1 MGLRLG
7 VAGTGRL
14 GRAHVRV
21 LRSLDG
27 VDFVGCCDADAERAR
42 AAADEFGATA
52 FPSLDA
58 MLAEVDAVSIVTS
71 TSAHADVA
79 LATIAA
85 GRDLFIEK
93 PITATVPQGE
103 AVVRAARDAGRI
115 LQVGH
120 IERFNGALEAVLP
133 RVGRPM
139 FIEVHRLAP
148 FTPRGA
154 DVSVVMDLMIHDL
167 DLLGL
172 LVGGAPVD
180 IRAKGAALLTGEPDI
195 VNARLEYADG
205 CVANVTA
212 SRITASPMRKVRV
225 FSTTGYYSIDL
236 LGGSVTHYRK
246 SDAFAE
252 RMAALQ
258 AGAPAAGPSLADFVA
273 VERFQ
278 GDGLEPLAKEL
289 AAFRRAVAERS
300 APPVTGEAGLA
311 ALRLASAILER
322 VGPARM

>member
-1 MGLRLG
+1 MGLRIG

-21 LRSLDG
+21 LRSLAG
-27 VDFVGCCDADAERAR
+27 VDHVGCFDVDAGRAR
-42 AAADEFGATA
+42 AAAEEFGARA
-52 FPSLDA
+52 YPSLSA
-58 MLAEVDAVSIVTS
+58 MLADVDAVSIVTS
-71 TSAHADVA
+71 TSHHCTVA
-79 LATIAA
+79 LDAVAA
-85 GRDLFIEK
+85 GCDLFIEK
-93 PITATVPQGE
+93 PITATVAEGE
-103 AVVRAARDAGRI
+103 RVVAAAAAGSRI

-133 RVGRPM
+133 RIGRPL

-148 FTPRGA
+148 FTPRGT

-172 LVGGAPVD
+172 LVGGVPVD
-180 IRAKGAALLTGEPDI
+180 VRAKGAALLTAEPDI

-212 SRITASPMRKVRV
+212 SRVTASPMRKVRV

-246 SDAFAE
+246 SDGFDA

-258 AGAPAAGPSLADFVA
+258 TGALDAPPALADFVA
-273 VERFQ
+273 VEQFRS
-278 GDGLEPLAKEL
+278 DGAEPLAKEL
-289 AAFRRAVAERS
+289 GAFCRAVASRS
-300 APPVTGEAGLA
+300 TPPVTGEDGLQA
-311 ALRLASAILER
+311 MRLADAILNR
-322 VGPARM
+322 VGSARM

>member
-1 MGLRLG
+1 MGLRIG

-21 LRSLDG
+21 LRSLGG
-27 VDFVGCCDADAERAR
+27 VDFVGCCDIDAAR
-42 AAADEFGATA
+42 AQAVGDEFGATA
-52 FPSLDA
+52 FASLDR
-58 MLAEVDAVSIVTS
+58 MLSDVDAVSIVTS
-71 TSAHADVA
+71 TSAHAEVA
-79 LATIAA
+79 LQAIAA
-85 GRDLFIEK
+85 GCHLFIEK
-93 PITATVPQGE
+93 PITATVAQGE

-133 RVGRPM
+133 RIGQPM

-148 FTPRGA
+148 FTPRGT

-172 LVGGAPVD
+172 LVGDSPVD
-180 IRAKGAALLTGEPDI
+180 IRAKGAALLTREPDI

-212 SRITASPMRKVRV
+212 SRVTASPMRKVRV

-236 LGGSVTHYRK
+236 LGAAVTHYRK
-246 SDAFAE
+246 SDSFAE
-252 RMAALQ
+252 RMAGLQ
-258 AGAPAAGPSLADFVA
+258 SGSLDAPPSLSDFVA
-273 VERFQ
+273 VERFH
-278 GDGLEPLAKEL
+278 GDGGEPLAKEL
-289 AAFRRAVAERS
+289 EAFRRAVAENS
-300 APPVTGEAGLA
+300 TPAVTGEAGLS
-311 ALRLASAILER
+311 ALRLAAAILER

>member
-1 MGLRLG
+1 MGLRIG

-21 LRSLDG
+21 LRSLAG
-27 VDFVGCCDADAERAR
+27 VDFVGCYDLDAARAR
-42 AAADEFGATA
+42 EAATEFGATA
-52 FPSLDA
+52 FASLGA
-58 MLAEVDAVSIVTS
+58 LLAEVDALSVVTS

-79 LATIAA
+79 LEAVAA
-85 GRDLFIEK
+85 GCDLFIEK
-93 PITATVPQGE
+93 PIAATVAQGD

-133 RVGRPM
+133 RIGQPM

-148 FTPRGA
+148 FTPRGT

-172 LVGGAPVD
+172 LVGGTPVD
-180 IRAKGAALLTGEPDI
+180 IRAKGAALLTREPDI

-236 LGGSVTHYRK
+236 LGAAVTHYRK
-246 SDAFAE
+246 SDGFAG
-252 RMAALQ
+252 RMAALE
-258 AGAPAAGPSLADFVA
+258 AGSLPSPPSLADFVA
-273 VERFQ
+273 VERFR
-278 GDGLEPLAKEL
+278 GDGAEPLAKEL
-289 AAFRRAVAERS
+289 EAFRRAVADRS
-300 APPVTGEAGLA
+300 TPPVTGEAGVA
-311 ALRLASAILER
+311 ALRLASEILER
-322 VGPARM
+322 VGTARM